1 VQHADIPPPQS
12 DTLGLHPI
20 AHKLLLISRQWEET
34 GLFWFGSTPRLR
46 HLPPDRSIMI
56 DGSVIE
62 LSTFTCL
69 GDLFLWKMASLT
81 ETLKLKLGKALIESE
96 TVDKP

>member
-1 VQHADIPPPQS
+1 
-12 DTLGLHPI
+12 
-20 AHKLLLISRQWEET
+20 
-34 GLFWFGSTPRLR
+34 
-46 HLPPDRSIMI
+46 MI